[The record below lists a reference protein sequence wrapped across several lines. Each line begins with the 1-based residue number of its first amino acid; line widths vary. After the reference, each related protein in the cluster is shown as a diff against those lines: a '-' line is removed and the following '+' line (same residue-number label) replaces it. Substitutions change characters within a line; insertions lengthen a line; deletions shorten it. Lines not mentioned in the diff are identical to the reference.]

1 MGLGCDWTAAY
12 MAVLVW
18 LNLALVWVWFGFCRI
33 LVLAPNSVLH
43 FRSVASETPL
53 WRQGHPVVR
62 LYLLAA
68 PGTVPVLCSSTTAH
82 AVTDSLIIYLDL

>member
-1 MGLGCDWTAAY
+1 

-18 LNLALVWVWFGFCRI
+18 LNLALVLLFFFFFAEFW
-33 LVLAPNSVLH
+33 LLAPNSVLH

-68 PGTVPVLCSSTTAH
+68 PGTVPVLCSSPTAH
-82 AVTDSLIIYLDL
+82 AVTDSLIIYLDF